1 MGMTKD
7 KLIKAIIDCK
17 NATSK
22 YGLDGAY
29 FDIKIIDRIIEELTE
44 EEAEV
49 EIEGGGSTWWYVGSD
64 CHGAINDFDRYCRHC
79 GRRLKRA

>member
-1 MGMTKD
+1 MTKD

-17 NATSK
+17 KAAGK

-29 FDIKIIDRIIEELTE
+29 FDIKIIDRIIEELNE
-44 EEAEV
+44 EEAEI
-49 EIEGGGSTWWYVGSD
+49 EIEGGGSTWWYVCED
-64 CHGAINDFDRYCRHC
+64 CHGAINDSDKYCRHC

>member
-1 MGMTKD
+1 MTKD

-17 NATSK
+17 KAASK

-49 EIEGGGSTWWYVGSD
+49 EIEGGGSTWWYVCGD
-64 CHGAINDFDRYCRHC
+64 CHGAINDSDRYCRHC
-79 GRRLKRA
+79 GRRLKHT